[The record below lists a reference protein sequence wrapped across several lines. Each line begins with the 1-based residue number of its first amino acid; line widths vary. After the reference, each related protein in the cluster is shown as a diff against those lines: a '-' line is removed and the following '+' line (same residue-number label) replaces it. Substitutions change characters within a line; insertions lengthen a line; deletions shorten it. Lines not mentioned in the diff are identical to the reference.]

1 MRLHFIDREGRGEI
15 QKECKGKLWEK
26 LVGEE
31 LEPPKKKCDEKF
43 VKIRSVKNSYRL
55 RYKAK
60 YILNSVGG
68 KS

>member
-15 QKECKGKLWEK
+15 QKECKGKLCEK
-26 LVGEE
+26 LVGGKTA
-31 LEPPKKKCDEKF
+31 KKD
-43 VKIRSVKNSYRL
+43 VTKNSWKSGQLKIFIPTL